1 MTDFA
6 IPVSFDSFLNYYP
19 TVDQINPD
27 PKKGETKI
35 LMKLCDPGGS
45 LDKELDDWA
54 TDNINRDKHNT
65 TCCIQ
70 MSHAINMA
78 FHTADPSKMIGM
90 RTTRPGK
97 EARPTHGQKIKAAAN
112 MEFHYI
118 ASVDEMKDF
127 LEDTFGNGEEISPPA
142 STKEAM
148 AAHSKSLIQDRPG
161 ILVFMGTSPSGVHT
175 EIWTGNDFHQS
186 WMKGRTD
193 TFGPSWVPVFFWSIG
208 DPTLID
214 I

>member
-1 MTDFA
+1 MYDHF
-6 IPVSFDSFLNYYP
+6 
-19 TVDQINPD
+19 
-27 PKKGETKI
+27 
-35 LMKLCDPGGS
+35 GS
-45 LDKELDDWA
+45 LKKELDGWA
-54 TDNINRDKHNT
+54 TGNINQNKHYT

-78 FHTADPSKMIGM
+78 FHTVDPSKMIG
-90 RTTRPGK
+90 TQTRRSDGDS
-97 EARPTHGQKIKAAAN
+97 RQTHGQKIKSVAN

-127 LEDTFGNGEEISPPA
+127 LEDTFGDGEEISPPT

-161 ILVFMGTSPSGVHT
+161 ILVFMGTSPWGVHT
-175 EIWTGNDFHQS
+175 EIWKGDDFNQG
-186 WMKGRTD
+186 WIQGQTYP
-193 TFGPSWVPVFFWSIG
+193 FGPGWAPVYFWSIG

>member
-6 IPVSFDSFLNYYP
+6 IPVRFDTFLNYYP
-19 TVDQINPD
+19 KVQKIPPD
-27 PKKGETKI
+27 PDKGETKTLI
-35 LMKLCDPGGS
+35 KLQDPFGS
-45 LDKELDDWA
+45 LKKELDNWA
-54 TDNINRDKHNT
+54 TGNYDQSKSYT

-90 RTTRPGK
+90 RTKRNPP
-97 EARPTHGQKIKAAAN
+97 RPTHAERIKAVAN

-118 ASVDEMKDF
+118 ASVDELKGF
-127 LEDTFGNGEEISPPA
+127 LEDAFGDGEEISRGA
-142 STKEAM
+142 NGARATAEQAKAI
-148 AAHSKSLIQDRPG
+148 IQDRPG
-161 ILVFMGTSPSGVHT
+161 IMVFMGNSPWGVHT
-175 EIWTGNDFHQS
+175 EIWLGDDYNQD
-186 WMKGRTD
+186 WMKRKGP
-193 TFGPSWVPVFFWSIG
+193 FGDGWAPVWFWSIG

>member
-1 MTDFA
+1 
-6 IPVSFDSFLNYYP
+6 
-19 TVDQINPD
+19 
-27 PKKGETKI
+27 
-35 LMKLCDPGGS
+35 
-45 LDKELDDWA
+45 
-54 TDNINRDKHNT
+54 
-65 TCCIQ
+65 

-90 RTTRPGK
+90 RTRRSDGDS
-97 EARPTHGQKIKAAAN
+97 RPTHGQKIKAVAN

-161 ILVFMGTSPSGVHT
+161 ILVFMGTSPWGVHT
-175 EIWTGNDFHQS
+175 EIWTGDDLIRNRYKDRRIRS
-186 WMKGRTD
+186 
-193 TFGPSWVPVFFWSIG
+193 VPVGHRSSSGASEIR
-208 DPTLID
+208 L
-214 I
+214 